1 MFRIWKCGVFVTISF
16 WNLEIVF
23 GRVGMEVSAGIWL
36 LN

>member
-1 MFRIWKCGVFVTISF
+1 MFRIWKCGVFGTISII
-16 WNLEIVF
+16 LEIVF